1 MQVSLSEPEA
11 RAGLFILSK
20 EGNRYTI
27 KLYFASGEAQDNV
40 EFYEM
45 EYRDKSRFQFYR
57 GEYPDGDTKYT
68 RTGYDEFIEPTVDE
82 ISLHFPTGKG
92 IE

>member
-1 MQVSLSEPEA
+1 
-11 RAGLFILSK
+11 
-20 EGNRYTI
+20 
-27 KLYFASGEAQDNV
+27 
-40 EFYEM
+40 M
-45 EYRDKSRFQFYR
+45 EYRDESRFQFYR

-68 RTGYDEFIEPTVDE
+68 RTGYDEFIEPTLDE